1 MARKYNY
8 KVVAWLYNAGYTQK
22 EVGYVLG
29 ISPSYVGKIL
39 GTEGVVTRNSQ
50 EEKLRTLF
58 ENFPTVVKEYMSQE
72 ELQRAM
78 KISNF
83 YKQKYLQNNRK
94 IETDIHM
101 DAVNLLKD
109 WVENT
114 VIGKLKPARIQFGI
128 KRSEVKMTC
137 VSTYV
142 TYENSDK
149 VFDWYDEG
157 EGYDSD
163 EGMLLVVDERNC
175 KTFQSVEKYGKY
187 KESAWNGSGKKA
199 RATYE
204 IESVD
209 GRLSLS
215 VELRVN

>member
-22 EVGYVLG
+22 EIGYILG

-39 GTEGVVTRNSQ
+39 GAEGVVTRGSQ

-58 ENFPTVVKEYMSQE
+58 ENFPEVVRGFMSQD
-72 ELQRAM
+72 ELQRAR
-78 KISNF
+78 KVSNF

-94 IETDIHM
+94 TDEDIHT

-114 VIGKLKPARIQFGI
+114 VIGKLKPARVRFHIR
-128 KRSEVKMTC
+128 RSETKMAH

-142 TYENSDK
+142 TYENSQK
-149 VFDWYDEG
+149 VFDWYDEE
-157 EGYDSD
+157 EGFGSD
-163 EGMLLVVDERNC
+163 ECSLVVDERNC
-175 KTFQSVEKYGKY
+175 SKFRAVKNYGKRQE
-187 KESAWNGSGKKA
+187 KRWNEMGKNI

-204 IESVD
+204 IESID
-209 GRLSLS
+209 GEVSLS

>member
-8 KVVAWLYNAGYTQK
+8 KIVAWLYNAGYTQK
-22 EVGYVLG
+22 EVGYMLG

-39 GTEGVVTRNSQ
+39 GAEGVVTRGSQ
-50 EEKLRTLF
+50 KEKLRTLF
-58 ENFPTVVKEYMSQE
+58 ENFPEVVRGFMSQE

-78 KISNF
+78 KVSNF

-94 IETDIHM
+94 IDEDIHM

-114 VIGKLKPARIQFGI
+114 VIGKLKPTKIRFHI
-128 KRSEVKMTC
+128 KRSETTMAH

-142 TYENSDK
+142 TYENSQK
-149 VFDWYDEG
+149 VFDWYDE
-157 EGYDSD
+157 E
-163 EGMLLVVDERNC
+163 ECTEECTLVVDEQNC
-175 KTFQSVEKYGKY
+175 GKFRAVKNYGKY
-187 KESAWNGSGKKA
+187 QEKRWNEMGKNA

-204 IESVD
+204 IESV
-209 GRLSLS
+209 GGEVSLS

>member
-22 EVGYVLG
+22 EVGYMLG

-39 GTEGVVTRNSQ
+39 GAEGVVTRSSQ
-50 EEKLRTLF
+50 KEKLRTLF
-58 ENFPTVVKEYMSQE
+58 ENFPEVVRGFMSQE

-78 KISNF
+78 KVSNF

-94 IETDIHM
+94 IDEDIHM
-101 DAVNLLKD
+101 VAVNLLKD

-114 VIGKLKPARIQFGI
+114 VIGELKPAKIRFHI
-128 KRSEVKMTC
+128 KRSETKMAH

-142 TYENSDK
+142 TYENSHK
-149 VFDWYDEG
+149 VFDWYDEE
-157 EGYDSD
+157 EGSD
-163 EGMLLVVDERNC
+163 ECTLVIDERNC
-175 KTFQSVEKYGKY
+175 GRFQTVKNYGKHQE
-187 KESAWNGSGKKA
+187 KRWNERGKKA

-204 IESVD
+204 IESVN
-209 GRLSLS
+209 GEVSLS

>member
-22 EVGYVLG
+22 EVGYMLG

-39 GTEGVVTRNSQ
+39 GVEGVVTRGNQ
-50 EEKLRTLF
+50 KEKLRTLF
-58 ENFPTVVKEYMSQE
+58 ENFPEVVRGFMSQE

-78 KISNF
+78 KVSNF

-94 IETDIHM
+94 VDEDIHM

-109 WVENT
+109 WVGNT
-114 VIGKLKPARIQFGI
+114 VIGKLKPAKIRFHI
-128 KRSEVKMTC
+128 KRSETTMAR

-142 TYENSDK
+142 TYENSQK
-149 VFDWYDEG
+149 VFDWYDEE
-157 EGYDSD
+157 EGAEEYT
-163 EGMLLVVDERNC
+163 LVVDERNC
-175 KTFQSVEKYGKY
+175 GKFRAVKNYGKY
-187 KESAWNGSGKKA
+187 QEKRWNEMGKSA

-204 IESVD
+204 IESV
-209 GRLSLS
+209 GGEVSLS